1 MKTNRALITAPLL
14 IALIFPVFSAPT
26 AVAADCTKACLAV
39 TVENGQIVVSGQKG
53 NGPKSTKVV
62 KKVVAVKKAAPVKKV
77 VPKKPVIKP
86 VIPRAPSGVIAT
98 KKAVV
103 KKPAIKK
110 PVAKKVVA
118 KKATAP
124 TSIADRL
131 TKLLPTGGV
140 AYQPGFEPLVH
151 VPVVFWCDL
160 PKVFSTRFNIVG
172 EVVDVTLRPSFT
184 WSFGDGSIMQSTD
197 PGAPYPNGSIQHT
210 YLREG
215 TYLVTMLAT
224 WGGTWSNQG
233 TIRAVSGQIKPIRV
247 ATVKVVSAP
256 TMFVQ

>member
-1 MKTNRALITAPLL
+1 MKISKVLIAGITAPLL
-14 IALIFPVFSAPT
+14 IAFLVPAPKT
-26 AVAADCTKACLAV
+26 WAADCTKACLAV

-53 NGPKSTKVV
+53 NGPKSKKVVQKVSAV
-62 KKVVAVKKAAPVKKV
+62 KKVAPRKPVVKRVVLKQPSAVTTPRKPVERKKRV
-77 VPKKPVIKP
+77 VTKKP
-86 VIPRAPSGVIAT
+86 
-98 KKAVV
+98 
-103 KKPAIKK
+103 
-110 PVAKKVVA
+110 
-118 KKATAP
+118 TAA

-140 AYQPGFEPLVH
+140 AYQPAFEPLVH

-160 PKVFSTRFNIVG
+160 PKIFSTRFNIVG
-172 EVVDVTLRPSFT
+172 EVVDVTLRPSFS
-184 WSFGDGSIMQSTD
+184 WSFGDGSVMQSTD
-197 PGAPYPNGSIQHT
+197 PGAPYPAGSIQHA
-210 YLREG
+210 YLKEG

-233 TIRAVSGQIKPIRV
+233 TIRAVTGEIKTIRV

>member
-1 MKTNRALITAPLL
+1 MKTHRALMTASLL
-14 IALIFPVFSAPT
+14 IALLFPASTV
-26 AVAADCTKACLAV
+26 VAADCTKACLDV

-62 KKVVAVKKAAPVKKV
+62 KKVVAVKKV
-77 VPKKPVIKP
+77 VPKKPVVKP
-86 VIPRAPSGVIAT
+86 IVAKHPSTVVAT
-98 KKAVV
+98 RKPVV

-110 PVAKKVVA
+110 PVVKKVVA
-118 KKATAP
+118 KKATAA

-140 AYQPGFEPLVH
+140 AYQPGFEPLVN

-160 PKVFSTRFNIVG
+160 PKIFSTRFNIVG
-172 EVVDVTLRPSFT
+172 EVVDVTLRPSFS

-197 PGAPYPNGSIQHT
+197 PGAPYPNGSIQHA
-210 YLREG
+210 YLKEG

-233 TIRAVSGQIKPIRV
+233 TIRAVSGQIKTIRV

>member
-1 MKTNRALITAPLL
+1 MKTNSALITASLL
-14 IALIFPVFSAPT
+14 IALLFPASTV
-26 AVAADCTKACLAV
+26 VAADCTKACLDV

-62 KKVVAVKKAAPVKKV
+62 KKVVAVKKV
-77 VPKKPVIKP
+77 VPKKPVVKP
-86 VIPRAPSGVIAT
+86 IVAKHPSTVVAT
-98 KKAVV
+98 RKPVV

-110 PVAKKVVA
+110 PVVKKVVA
-118 KKATAP
+118 KKATAA

-140 AYQPGFEPLVH
+140 AYQPGFEPLVN

-160 PKVFSTRFNIVG
+160 PKIFSTRFNIVG
-172 EVVDVTLRPSFT
+172 EVVDVTLRPSFS

-197 PGAPYPNGSIQHT
+197 PGAPYPNGSIQHA
-210 YLREG
+210 YLKEG

-233 TIRAVSGQIKPIRV
+233 TIRAVSGQIKTIRV

>member
-1 MKTNRALITAPLL
+1 MKINKALITAPLL

-62 KKVVAVKKAAPVKKV
+62 KKVVAVKKV
-77 VPKKPVIKP
+77 VPKKPVVKP
-86 VIPRAPSGVIAT
+86 VVSKHPSTVVAT
-98 KKAVV
+98 RKPVV

-110 PVAKKVVA
+110 PVIAKKKVVT
-118 KKATAP
+118 KKATAA

-197 PGAPYPNGSIQHT
+197 PGAPYPNGSIQHS
-210 YLREG
+210 YLHEG

-233 TIRAVSGQIKPIRV
+233 TIRAVSGQIKTIRV

>member
-1 MKTNRALITAPLL
+1 MKTNSALITAPLL
-14 IALIFPVFSAPT
+14 IALLFPAST

-39 TVENGQIVVSGQKG
+39 AVENGQIVVSGQKG

-62 KKVVAVKKAAPVKKV
+62 KKVVAVKKVA
-77 VPKKPVIKP
+77 PKKPVIKK
-86 VIPRAPSGVIAT
+86 VVSKHPSTVVAT
-98 KKAVV
+98 RKPVV
-103 KKPAIKK
+103 KKPAVKK
-110 PVAKKVVA
+110 PVVA
-118 KKATAP
+118 KKATAA

-140 AYQPGFEPLVH
+140 AYQPSFEPLVN

-160 PKVFSTRFNIVG
+160 PKIFSTRFNIVG

-197 PGAPYPNGSIQHT
+197 PGAPYPNGSIQHA
-210 YLREG
+210 YLKEG

-233 TIRAVSGQIKPIRV
+233 TIRAVSGQIKTIRV

>member
-1 MKTNRALITAPLL
+1 MKKLKALITAPLL
-14 IALIFPVFSAPT
+14 ITLLFPAPT
-26 AVAADCTKACLAV
+26 AVAADCTTACLEV
-39 TVENGQIVVSGQKG
+39 RVENGQIVVSGQKG

-62 KKVVAVKKAAPVKKV
+62 KKVVAVKKV
-77 VPKKPVIKP
+77 VLKKPVFKRVVIKQ
-86 VIPRAPSGVIAT
+86 PSAVVAT
-98 KKAVV
+98 RKPVV
-103 KKPAIKK
+103 KKPV
-110 PVAKKVVA
+110 VAKKKVVA
-118 KKATAP
+118 KKAVAA

-140 AYQPGFEPLVH
+140 AFQPAYEPLVH

-160 PKVFSTRFNIVG
+160 PKIFSTRFNIVG
-172 EVVDVTLRPSFT
+172 EVVDVTLRPSFS
-184 WSFGDGSIMQSTD
+184 WSFGDGSVMQSTD
-197 PGAPYPNGSIQHT
+197 PGAPYPNGSIQHA
-210 YLREG
+210 YLKEG

-233 TIRAVSGQIKPIRV
+233 TIRAVTGEIKTIRV

>member
-1 MKTNRALITAPLL
+1 MKISKALIAGITAPLL
-14 IALIFPVFSAPT
+14 IAFLIPAPKT
-26 AVAADCTKACLAV
+26 WAADCTKACLSVA
-39 TVENGQIVVSGQKG
+39 VENGQIVVTGQKG

-62 KKVVAVKKAAPVKKV
+62 QKVTAVKKVAA
-77 VPKKPVIKP
+77 
-86 VIPRAPSGVIAT
+86 
-98 KKAVV
+98 
-103 KKPAIKK
+103 KK
-110 PVAKKVVA
+110 PVAKRAVLKQPSAVVATKKPVVKKKPVVRKKRVVA
-118 KKATAP
+118 KKATSA

-140 AYQPGFEPLVH
+140 AYQPEFEPLVH

-160 PKVFSTRFNIVG
+160 PKIFNTKFNIIG
-172 EVVDVTLRPSFT
+172 EVVDVTLRPSFS
-184 WSFGDGSIMQSTD
+184 WSFGDGSVMQSTD
-197 PGAPYPNGSIQHT
+197 PGAPYPAGSIQHA
-210 YLREG
+210 YLKEG

-233 TIRAVSGQIKPIRV
+233 TIRAVTGQIKTVRV

>member
-62 KKVVAVKKAAPVKKV
+62 KKVVAVKKV
-77 VPKKPVIKP
+77 VPKKPVVKP
-86 VIPRAPSGVIAT
+86 VVSKHPSTVVAT
-98 KKAVV
+98 RKPVV

-118 KKATAP
+118 KKATAA

-184 WSFGDGSIMQSTD
+184 WSSGDGSIMQSTD

-233 TIRAVSGQIKPIRV
+233 TIRAVSGQIKTIRV

>member
-1 MKTNRALITAPLL
+1 MTASLL
-14 IALIFPVFSAPT
+14 IALLFPASTV
-26 AVAADCTKACLAV
+26 VAADCTKACLAV

-62 KKVVAVKKAAPVKKV
+62 KKVVAVKKV
-77 VPKKPVIKP
+77 VPKKPVVKP
-86 VIPRAPSGVIAT
+86 IVAKHPSTVVAT
-98 KKAVV
+98 RKPVV

-110 PVAKKVVA
+110 PVVKKVVA
-118 KKATAP
+118 KKATAA

-140 AYQPGFEPLVH
+140 AYQPGFEPLVN

-160 PKVFSTRFNIVG
+160 PKIFSTRFNIVG
-172 EVVDVTLRPSFT
+172 EVVDVTLRPSFS

-197 PGAPYPNGSIQHT
+197 PGAPYPNGSIQHA
-210 YLREG
+210 YLKEG

-233 TIRAVSGQIKPIRV
+233 TIRAVSGQIKTIRV

>member
-1 MKTNRALITAPLL
+1 MKKLKALITAPLL
-14 IALIFPVFSAPT
+14 IALLFPAPT

-62 KKVVAVKKAAPVKKV
+62 KKVTAVKKVA
-77 VPKKPVIKP
+77 PKKPVIKR
-86 VIPRAPSGVIAT
+86 VVLKQPS
-98 KKAVV
+98 AVV
-103 KKPAIKK
+103 AKRK
-110 PVAKKVVA
+110 PVVKRKKVVA
-118 KKATAP
+118 KKAVAA

-140 AYQPGFEPLVH
+140 AFQPAYEPLVH

-160 PKVFSTRFNIVG
+160 PKIFTTRFNIVG
-172 EVVDVTLRPSFT
+172 EVVDVTLRPSFS
-184 WSFGDGSIMQSTD
+184 WSFGDGSVMQSTD
-197 PGAPYPNGSIQHT
+197 PGAPYPNGSIQHA
-210 YLREG
+210 YLKEG

-233 TIRAVSGQIKPIRV
+233 TIRAVTGEIKTVRV

>member
-1 MKTNRALITAPLL
+1 MKKLKALITAPLL
-14 IALIFPVFSAPT
+14 IALLFPAPT

-62 KKVVAVKKAAPVKKV
+62 KTVVAVKKVA
-77 VPKKPVIKP
+77 PKKPVFKRVVIKQ
-86 VIPRAPSGVIAT
+86 PSAVVAT
-98 KKAVV
+98 RKPVV
-103 KKPAIKK
+103 KKPV
-110 PVAKKVVA
+110 VAKKKVVA
-118 KKATAP
+118 KKAVAA

-140 AYQPGFEPLVH
+140 AYQPAYEPLVH

-160 PKVFSTRFNIVG
+160 PKIFTTRFNIVG
-172 EVVDVTLRPSFT
+172 EVVDVTLRPSFS
-184 WSFGDGSIMQSTD
+184 WSFGDGSVMSSTD
-197 PGAPYPNGSIQHT
+197 PGAPYPNGSIQHA
-210 YLREG
+210 YLKEG

-224 WGGTWSNQG
+224 WGGTWSNEG
-233 TIRAVSGQIKPIRV
+233 TIRAVTGQIKTVRV
-247 ATVKVVSAP
+247 ATIKVVSAP

>member
-1 MKTNRALITAPLL
+1 MKTNQALITAPLL
-14 IALIFPVFSAPT
+14 IALLFPAPT

-62 KKVVAVKKAAPVKKV
+62 KKITAVKKVA
-77 VPKKPVIKP
+77 PKKPVIKRVVLKQPSAVVATRKP
-86 VIPRAPSGVIAT
+86 VVKKKRVVT
-98 KKAVV
+98 KKAV
-103 KKPAIKK
+103 A
-110 PVAKKVVA
+110 A
-118 KKATAP
+118 

-140 AYQPGFEPLVH
+140 AFQPAYEPLVH

-160 PKVFSTRFNIVG
+160 PKICSTRFNIVG
-172 EVVDVTLRPSFT
+172 EVVDVTLRPSFS
-184 WSFGDGSIMQSTD
+184 WSFGDGSVMSSTD
-197 PGAPYPNGSIQHT
+197 PGAPYPNGSIQHA
-210 YLREG
+210 YLKEG

-233 TIRAVSGQIKPIRV
+233 TIRAVTGEIKTIRV

>member
-1 MKTNRALITAPLL
+1 MKKLKALITAPLL
-14 IALIFPVFSAPT
+14 ITLLFPAPT
-26 AVAADCTKACLAV
+26 AVAADCTTACLEV
-39 TVENGQIVVSGQKG
+39 RVENGQIVVSGQKG

-62 KKVVAVKKAAPVKKV
+62 KKVTAVKKVA
-77 VPKKPVIKP
+77 PKKPVIKRIVLKQPSAVVATRKP
-86 VIPRAPSGVIAT
+86 VVKKKRVVT
-98 KKAVV
+98 KKAV
-103 KKPAIKK
+103 A
-110 PVAKKVVA
+110 A
-118 KKATAP
+118 

-140 AYQPGFEPLVH
+140 AYQPAYEPLVH

-160 PKVFSTRFNIVG
+160 PKIFTTRFNIVG
-172 EVVDVTLRPSFT
+172 EVVDVTLRPSFS
-184 WSFGDGSIMQSTD
+184 WSFGDGSVMSSTD
-197 PGAPYPNGSIQHT
+197 PGAPYPNGSIQHA
-210 YLREG
+210 YLKEG

-233 TIRAVSGQIKPIRV
+233 TIRAVTGEIKTIRV